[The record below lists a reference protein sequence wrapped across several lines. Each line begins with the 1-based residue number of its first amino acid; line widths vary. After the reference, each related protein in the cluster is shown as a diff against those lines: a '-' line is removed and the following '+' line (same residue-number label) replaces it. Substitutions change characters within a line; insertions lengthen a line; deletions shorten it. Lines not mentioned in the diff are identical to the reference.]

1 MAIAKLQRCLER
13 LYDVSVSHDVED
25 FLIHDAGLTRQ
36 FESSPSARAIPEKL
50 LLQETEDGLDVAL
63 FLEQAVVERLRQDD
77 PTERLHAGNLVDF
90 LTALEGVSHFL
101 YLVWSAHYERR
112 VSLLELELQAEIDKF
127 ILAAMLFARARG
139 GTVPAG
145 LHQVLFDEAWLD
157 PALDAD
163 LRERYRDANRY
174 ARRYCAWL
182 QRRFMTRRRE
192 PGMMSELRR
201 FYRLGHHEKLSR
213 IRHQAPH

>member
-36 FESSPSARAIPEKL
+36 LETSLSARAIPEKL
-50 LLQETEDGLDVAL
+50 LLHETEDGLDIAL
-63 FLEQAVVERLRQDD
+63 FLERELVERLRRDD
-77 PTERLHAGNLVDF
+77 PTERLHAGNLGDF

-101 YLVWSAHYERR
+101 YLVWSARYERR

-127 ILAAMLFARARG
+127 ILAAMLLARG
-139 GTVPAG
+139 RAGCVPAG
-145 LHQVLFDEAWLD
+145 LHQVLFDEVWLD
-157 PALDAD
+157 PALDTD

-182 QRRFMTRRRE
+182 QRRFMTRRCE

-201 FYRLGHHEKLSR
+201 FYRLGHHDKLSR